1 MRRIKNTIYGAATC
15 LALTVG
21 AVAAFPGTAA
31 AADTITVC
39 RDAYQNHCGH
49 APTTVSDALKQVS
62 PAAQDSISS
71 IVNPTSTPICFYE
84 HNNFQGRSFVH
95 FGPGNINNLANVW
108 VDGKPMNDVISS
120 WRPHPHGGPGPC
132 A

>member
-1 MRRIKNTIYGAATC
+1 MRRTKNPIYGAAIC
-15 LALTVG
+15 MALTAG

-39 RDAYQNHCGH
+39 RDAHQIHCGH

-62 PAAQDSISS
+62 PTAQDSISS

-84 HNNFQGRSFVH
+84 HNNFQGRSFVQ
-95 FGPGNINNLANVW
+95 FGPGVINNLADLW

-120 WRPHPHGGPGPC
+120 WRPHDGPGPC